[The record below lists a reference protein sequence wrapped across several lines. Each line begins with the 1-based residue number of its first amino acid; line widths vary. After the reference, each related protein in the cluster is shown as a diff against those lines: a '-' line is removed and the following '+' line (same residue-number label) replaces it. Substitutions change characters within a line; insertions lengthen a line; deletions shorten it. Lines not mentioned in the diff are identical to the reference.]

1 MSAESVPVDRIGFQK
16 PVFNG
21 VDQEVNTMDQQIEKI
36 PFIRFLYADA
46 EGVRKIYDADW
57 PDQFIAYFT
66 GKEVTEI
73 GGFFLMGFP
82 QPVRTLEDAFKICRG

>member
-1 MSAESVPVDRIGFQK
+1 
-16 PVFNG
+16 
-21 VDQEVNTMDQQIEKI
+21 MDQQIEKI

-57 PDQFIAYFT
+57 PNPFIEYFD

-73 GGFFLMGFP
+73 GGFFMMGTP
-82 QPVRTLEDAFKICRG
+82 LRVRSLEDAFKICRG